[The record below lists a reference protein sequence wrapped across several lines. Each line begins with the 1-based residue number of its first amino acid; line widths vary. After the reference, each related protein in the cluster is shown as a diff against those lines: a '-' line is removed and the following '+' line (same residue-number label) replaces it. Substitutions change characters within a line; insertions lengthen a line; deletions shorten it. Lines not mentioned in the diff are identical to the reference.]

1 MADMTPSSRLHA
13 LQRAR
18 QALTSGALEQIL
30 TRRTRYRTVSQGEEY
45 RDELLAYL
53 QEEIR
58 PALLAMDFECQLLE
72 NPQTGCPPLLM
83 AHRFEHASAPTLLMY
98 GHGDV
103 MPGQDSGWAEGLS
116 PWHLTIRDGRWYGR
130 GSADNK
136 GQHSI
141 NLAALEAVLHERR
154 GELGFNLKIL
164 FEMSEETGSPGLE
177 DTCRLHAEALAAD
190 LFLASDGPRIRHDL
204 PTLFLGSRG
213 VMQFRLRVNPGN
225 GARHSGNWGGILTN
239 PATVLAHALSTLVSA
254 DGRLLADF
262 LRAPA
267 IPANI
272 RALIRDLPVGGES
285 HDPEINPHWGEPGL
299 TAAEKLYGCNTL
311 EVVGFSAGQTDRA
324 VGAIPARAEAIC
336 QLRFVDGTDWQA
348 ILPRLREWLDQRGF
362 LAVELISEGGY
373 PATRLDPAHPWAQ
386 FARES
391 VSRSL
396 GRPVQ
401 LLPNLGGTIPNH
413 CFADVLG
420 LPTVWLPH
428 SYPSCDQHAPNEHLL
443 ETIIADGLE
452 AAAGLFWDL
461 GDGASNLLAQIST
474 TSSRQPQ
481 EVSA

>member
-1 MADMTPSSRLHA
+1 MPEAISPLRHRA
-13 LQRAR
+13 LQQAR
-18 QALTSGALEQIL
+18 LYLGSGALEQVL
-30 TRRTRYRTVSQGEEY
+30 ARRTRYRTVSQGAEY

-53 QEEIR
+53 HEEIT
-58 PALLAMDFECQLLE
+58 PALLQLGFECRLLD
-72 NPQTGCPPLLM
+72 NPKAGCPPLLIG
-83 AHRFEHASAPTLLMY
+83 HRCEDPALPTLLMY

-103 MPGQDSGWAEGLS
+103 MPGMDNGWDEGLS
-116 PWHLTIRDGRWYGR
+116 PWHLTVRDGRWYGR

-141 NLAALEAVLHERR
+141 NLAALEAVLRVREGR
-154 GELGFNLKIL
+154 LGYNLKIL
-164 FEMSEETGSPGLE
+164 FEMSEEVGSPGLE
-177 DTCRLHAEALAAD
+177 ETCREHATELAAD

-213 VMQFRLRVNPGN
+213 VMQFRLTVNPGN

-239 PATVLAHALSTLVSA
+239 PATVLAHALTTLVSTN
-254 DGRLLADF
+254 GRLLADF

-267 IPANI
+267 IPDAI

-285 HDPEINPHWGEPGL
+285 HDPQLNPHWGDDGL
-299 TAAEKLYGCNTL
+299 SYAEKLYGSNTL

-336 QLRFVDGTDWQA
+336 QLRFVDGTAWQA

-362 LAVELISEGGY
+362 AEVQIQSEGGY
-373 PATRLDPAHPWAQ
+373 PATRLDPQHPWAQ
-386 FARES
+386 FARDS

-443 ETIIADGLE
+443 ESIIADGLE

-461 GDGASNLLAQIST
+461 GDHFQQLCRGPAGSVTAEA
-474 TSSRQPQ
+474 R
-481 EVSA
+481 V